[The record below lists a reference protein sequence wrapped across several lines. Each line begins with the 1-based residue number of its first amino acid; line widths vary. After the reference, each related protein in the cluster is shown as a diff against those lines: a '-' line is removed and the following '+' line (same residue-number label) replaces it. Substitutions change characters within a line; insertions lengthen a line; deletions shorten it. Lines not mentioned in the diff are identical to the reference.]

1 MSRMPVRVSL
11 LILCLAAI
19 AAATAFYWSSSHD
32 SHSDA
37 AALRQLEQ
45 HARAASVAIADLRA
59 AQQSYVAAGQG
70 EDFWFAKVT
79 AIRKEID
86 DRISAMRSVAVA
98 PEAATELETA
108 SSTLQDFS
116 QMDIRARDYT
126 RSRQVTLAS
135 DMIFADGLELTKKAG
150 DALDRA
156 LTAEQLARDR
166 SAGEVR
172 RRQELALAGAGSI
185 ALLGLLLLVPGRR
198 VKNPEPA
205 PARDEMPLDS
215 PSASTLSGLDDFDL
229 AVKPVQPPAPP
240 VSPASPATSVSI
252 DQMAWLCR
260 DLARISDTRAL
271 PSLLERTATILH
283 ASGIVLWIADPD
295 GRELSPILFHGYP
308 QKLAMRMG
316 TILRDAENVTA
327 SAYRTSLLQT
337 MKGDTI
343 SSGAIAVPLVGASG
357 CVGVMAA
364 EMKNGG
370 EQQAPLLS
378 AATIVAAQLAT
389 LVGPPSARAKSEA
402 AG

>member
-1 MSRMPVRVSL
+1 MSRMPLRVSL
-11 LILCLAAI
+11 VIVCLAAI
-19 AAATAFYWSSSHD
+19 ATAAGFHWTSSQHSR
-32 SHSDA
+32 SDA
-37 AALRQLEQ
+37 AALRQFEQ

-86 DRISAMRSVAVA
+86 DRIASMRSVAGA
-98 PEAATELETA
+98 REAVTELEAA
-108 SSTLQDFS
+108 SAALEDFS

-135 DMIFADGLELTKKAG
+135 DMVFADGFELTKKAG

-156 LTAEQLARDR
+156 LTAELISRD
-166 SAGEVR
+166 SGAAAIR
-172 RRQELALAGAGSI
+172 RQQELALAGAGGA

-198 VKNPEPA
+198 VKTPEPVLVREET
-205 PARDEMPLDS
+205 PADTLS
-215 PSASTLSGLDDFDL
+215 PSTLSGLDDFDT
-229 AVKPVQPPAPP
+229 AAKPAQPATPP
-240 VSPASPATSVSI
+240 VSL

-271 PSLLERTATILH
+271 PSLLERTATILN

-295 GRELSPILFHGYP
+295 GRELSPIVIHGYSP
-308 QKLAMRMG
+308 KLATRMG

-337 MKGDTI
+337 MKGDTF
-343 SSGAIAVPLVGASG
+343 SSGAIAVPLVAGNG

-364 EMKNGG
+364 EMNNGG

-389 LVGPPSARAKSEA
+389 LVGPPSARAKAEIAS
-402 AG
+402 